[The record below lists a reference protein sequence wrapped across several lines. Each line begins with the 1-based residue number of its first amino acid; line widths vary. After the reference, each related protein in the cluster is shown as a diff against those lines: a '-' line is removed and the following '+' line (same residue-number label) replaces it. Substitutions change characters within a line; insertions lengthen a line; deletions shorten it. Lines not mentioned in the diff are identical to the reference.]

1 MEMSPAWHAISNF
14 YGSRRA
20 QRSGVLLLNHI
31 YEGLVVLDAIGST
44 QAAKDAFCLHP
55 LFQAD
60 DDLVANL
67 PRAGEFSPHVMLLVM
82 EYRARANEALSDR
95 VIMLRG
101 SSPAWVGKPATPGP
115 LAEVRDMLIADKVQ
129 NYKDFL
135 HHHHGSHKR
144 SAELDHYFKVWLK
157 ALDVDGEE
165 FTRLR
170 DAINASK

>member
-129 NYKDFL
+129 NYADFL
-135 HHHHGSHKR
+135 KYHSDTHPRAK
-144 SAELDHYFKVWLK
+144 ELDFYFKHWLQVLGVS
-157 ALDVDGEE
+157 LDR
-165 FTRLR
+165 FATLTTRMR
-170 DAINASK
+170 A